1 MNVVLLYLQ
10 RNKNLLDF
18 AIGTSL
24 VGLENFE
31 VVIFVGPSFCE
42 ILKGEGGGWGGG
54 LQWYLEFFWL
64 ISYNIKN

>member
-24 VGLENFE
+24 GGLENFE
-31 VVIFVGPSFCE
+31 VVIFVRPSFCE
-42 ILKGEGGGWGGG
+42 ILKGGEG
-54 LQWYLEFFWL
+54 
-64 ISYNIKN
+64 

>member
-10 RNKNLLDF
+10 RNLNLLDF

-24 VGLENFE
+24 GGLENCE

-42 ILKGEGGGWGGG
+42 ILKGGGGVGGG
-54 LQWYLEFFWL
+54 EGCSGTYYFFCP
-64 ISYNIKN
+64 